1 MIVTDFI
8 IDISKVSDG
17 DSMDTDDLVNPLADM
32 LKNKINNLKQTL
44 PNPDRVTIE
53 VTVIIEED

>member
-1 MIVTDFI
+1 MIATDFI

>member
-8 IDISKVSDG
+8 IDISKVIDG